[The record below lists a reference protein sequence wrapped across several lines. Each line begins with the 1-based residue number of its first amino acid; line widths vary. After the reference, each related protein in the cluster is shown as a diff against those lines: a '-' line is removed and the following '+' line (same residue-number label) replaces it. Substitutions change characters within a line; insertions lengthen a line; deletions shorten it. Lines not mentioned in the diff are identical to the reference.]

1 MGAATLVTKF
11 YHSLPEDPQVNI
23 TSFAWSKVL
32 LARCFLFYHTSIAWK
47 LEKLQIH
54 LHCVQK

>member
-1 MGAATLVTKF
+1 MGAATLITKF

-54 LHCVQK
+54 LH